1 MLGLGT
7 LALSFF
13 LLAPSGVSAANSF
26 AGANNYYAYALP
38 ESDRITLLD
47 GMQAAGMKVLRTW
60 VSGQSAGQKKSDSVA
75 VPDLEA
81 NGIGNYDDTI
91 LNLIDQLMVDAH
103 ARGIKLLI
111 GMFNNPSSNNYSTHC
126 ISAGMYDQN
135 SLQAGDIYGRTYGV
149 EGFYT
154 SSVAIN
160 AFNQRITHILNIH
173 KNSLLDD
180 QPWSELGGYI
190 FGYEAQNEP
199 MIFDQSFYLDHL
211 SWICN
216 SALQIRN
223 NVGDT
228 NQLIFTGGGSAASSV
243 QPIFFSSSCAI
254 DVVAV
259 HDYND
264 DYDNFMSSAISQ
276 AKAAGKKLLVEEW
289 GSLAPSG
296 SARTANIES
305 NVQKINNYKVPWFYW
320 ELITNPDPGEGQ
332 DYEIEVNG
340 ADWSTISSFADTTA
354 AITNAAFDFSAS
366 LAL

>member
-7 LALSFF
+7 FALSFF

-111 GMFNNPSSNNYSTHC
+111 E
-126 ISAGMYDQN
+126 N

-154 SSVAIN
+154 SSVAID

-173 KNSLLDD
+173 KNTLLDN

-243 QPIFFSSSCAI
+243 QSIFFSSSCAI

-264 DYDNFMSSAISQ
+264 DYDNFMSSAISE
-276 AKAAGKKLLVEEW
+276 AKAARKKILVEEW

-305 NVQKINNYKVPWFYW
+305 NVQKINNYKVPWLYW

-332 DYEIEVNG
+332 DYEIEING
-340 ADWSTISSFADTTA
+340 ADWSTISGLADTTA

>member
-1 MLGLGT
+1 MILK
-7 LALSFF
+7 S
-13 LLAPSGVSAANSF
+13 LLAPLALVLSPLGALAANSF
-26 AGANNYYAYALP
+26 AGANNYYAYSLP
-38 ESDRITLLD
+38 DSDRIALLD
-47 GMQAAGMKVLRTW
+47 AMQAAGMKVLRTW
-60 VSGQSAGQKKSDSVA
+60 VTGHAAGQKGSDNVA

-91 LNLIDQLMVDAH
+91 LNMIDQLMVDAH
-103 ARGIKLLI
+103 DRGIKLLI
-111 GMFNNPSSNNYSTHC
+111 
-126 ISAGMYDQN
+126 GMYDQN
-135 SLQAGDIYGRTYGV
+135 SLQAGDIYGSTYGI

-154 SSVAIN
+154 NPDAIN

-173 KNSLLDD
+173 KNSLLGN

-223 NVGDT
+223 NVGDRD
-228 NQLIFTGGGSAASSV
+228 QLIFTGGGSAAASV
-243 QPIFFSSSCAI
+243 QSTFFSSSCAV
-254 DVVAV
+254 DVVAI

-264 DYDNFMSSAISQ
+264 DYDSFMPSAVSQ
-276 AKAAGKKLLVEEW
+276 AQAAGKMLLVEEW
-289 GSLAPSG
+289 GSLVGSG
-296 SARTANIES
+296 RTANINS

-332 DYEIEVNG
+332 DYEIQVNG
-340 ADWSTISSFADTTA
+340 PDWDTISSASETTA
-354 AITNAAFDFSAS
+354 AISNAAFDFTAS